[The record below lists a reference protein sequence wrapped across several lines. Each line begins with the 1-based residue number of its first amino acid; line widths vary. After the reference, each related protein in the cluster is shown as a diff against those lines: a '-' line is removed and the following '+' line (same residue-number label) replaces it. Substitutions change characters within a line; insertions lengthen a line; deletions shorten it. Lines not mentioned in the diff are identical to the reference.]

1 MTTWEKWDAVREK
14 LGDKEFLLHIQNFFS
29 NDRLEEMLD
38 DAIDQYDLQ
47 YHYSEIFGS
56 MYDDDEDDE

>member
-1 MTTWEKWDAVREK
+1 METWEKWNAVREK
-14 LGDKEFLLHIQNFFS
+14 LGDEEFLLHIQNFFS

-47 YHYSEIFGS
+47 YHYPEIFGS